1 MVEATGGMVRVSVNG
16 TTLMALE
23 AESIGPDVFACIRAE
38 DVLLE
43 QGGASGSSARNHLT
57 GTVQSVTMLGASARV
72 TLDCGFPLVAM
83 VTRSTVEEFKLATGL
98 VITAAIK
105 AGAVHL
111 VSRQGD

>member
-1 MVEATGGMVRVSVNG
+1 MEGDAPIG
-16 TTLMALE
+16 TDLLPELPELPTA
-23 AESIGPDVFACIRAE
+23 AEIARFVAPPDDLVADGVAA
-38 DVLLE
+38 V
-43 QGGASGSSARNHLT
+43 
-57 GTVQSVTMLGASARV
+57 LGASARV

-83 VTRSTVEEFKLATGL
+83 VTRSTAEEFKLASGL

>member
-1 MVEATGGMVRVSVNG
+1 
-16 TTLMALE
+16 
-23 AESIGPDVFACIRAE
+23 
-38 DVLLE
+38 
-43 QGGASGSSARNHLT
+43 
-57 GTVQSVTMLGASARV
+57 MLGALARV

-83 VTRSTVEEFKLATGL
+83 VTRSTAEEFKLAAGL